1 MAADTTASPA
11 PRRSGPRVNRPI
23 AIGGG
28 MFVVLA
34 VVAIFAPLIA
44 PHAPDANNFRLRLA
58 PPDATHLFGTD
69 HYGRDVL
76 SRVIHGMRISLGIGV
91 AVALLTGI
99 AGLVLGAISGFF
111 DRVDGPLMRMM
122 DAAMA
127 FPSTL
132 LAISIAAVLGPSVQ
146 NAVLALF
153 FVYTPRTARVVRSS
167 VLQLRHSDYVEAAR
181 ALGAGP
187 WRLLTRHILPNAM
200 APFIVQS
207 TFVFAVAI
215 LAEAVLSFIG
225 VGPQPP
231 TPSLGNIIAEGRA
244 YIDIAPWVS
253 LLPGVMIVIL
263 VLSLNLL
270 GDGLRDATDPRLV
283 ERGS

>member
-1 MAADTTASPA
+1 
-11 PRRSGPRVNRPI
+11 
-23 AIGGG
+23 
-28 MFVVLA
+28 
-34 VVAIFAPLIA
+34 
-44 PHAPDANNFRLRLA
+44 
-58 PPDATHLFGTD
+58 
-69 HYGRDVL
+69 
-76 SRVIHGMRISLGIGV
+76 
-91 AVALLTGI
+91 
-99 AGLVLGAISGFF
+99 
-111 DRVDGPLMRMM
+111 
-122 DAAMA
+122 
-127 FPSTL
+127 
-132 LAISIAAVLGPSVQ
+132 
-146 NAVLALF
+146 
-153 FVYTPRTARVVRSS
+153 

-283 ERGS
+283 ERGT